1 MDNKNSIIESVESIG
16 DRLIEISH
24 EIHKNPEI
32 SNEEFFA
39 SNLLCEELQS
49 HGFTIERDIAG
60 HKTGFI
66 ATKASNKPGATIG
79 YLAEYDA
86 LPGLGHAC
94 GHNIIGATSIGAA
107 IALGTVIENIGGTI
121 KVFGTPAEEGGVN
134 GSAKASYVKAGLFN
148 DVDVAMMIHPNSHNY
163 TTPASLAIAPM
174 DFEFFGKPA
183 HAAGCPEE
191 GINALDALL
200 LFYNGIAALRQQL
213 TSDVRIH
220 GVILDGG
227 KAANIIPD
235 YTRARFYLRAA
246 TVENLQVLIQK
257 VKNIAEGSALATGCT
272 TKATHIQ
279 HVLDNL
285 NPNPVLDDIFAATL
299 QELGES
305 ITRAEDGIGST
316 DAGNV
321 SHAIPTIH
329 PTLSISDTTIPAHT
343 EAFAEA
349 CISKKADDSIILGA
363 KTLALTGFK
372 VLTEPNLL
380 EFIKVAFESTK

>member
-1 MDNKNSIIESVESIG
+1 MDTKNLILESVESLSN
-16 DRLIEISH
+16 RLIEISH

-32 SNEEFFA
+32 SNQEVFA
-39 SNLLCEELQS
+39 CNLLCEELNH
-49 HGFTIERDIAG
+49 HGFTIEKDIAG

-66 ATKASNKPGATIG
+66 ATKSSNKPGATIG

-94 GHNIIGATSIGAA
+94 GHNIIGATSVGAA
-107 IALGTVIENIGGTI
+107 IALGSVIEDIGGTV

-134 GSAKASYVKAGLFN
+134 GSAKASYVKAGVFN
-148 DVDVAMMIHPNSHNY
+148 DVDVAMMIHPDSHNH
-163 TTPASLAIAPM
+163 TTPSSLAIAPM

-213 TSDVRIH
+213 TSDIRIH

-246 TVENLQVLIQK
+246 TVEGLQVLIQK

-272 TKATHIQ
+272 TQATHIQ

-285 NPNPVLDDIFAATL
+285 SPNSVLDDVFSSTL

-305 ITRAEDGIGST
+305 ITNSDSGMGST

-321 SHAIPTIH
+321 SHVIPTIH
-329 PTLSISDTTIPAHT
+329 PTLSISNTTIPAHT
-343 EAFAEA
+343 VEFEQA

-363 KTLALTGFK
+363 KTLALTGLK
-372 VLTEPNLL
+372 VLTEPTLL
-380 EFIKVAFESTK
+380 DSIKATFESTK

>member
-1 MDNKNSIIESVESIG
+1 MDNKNLIIESVELLSN
-16 DRLIEISH
+16 RLIEISH

-32 SNEEFFA
+32 SNEEVFA
-39 SNLLCEELQS
+39 SNLLCEELES
-49 HGFTIERDIAG
+49 HGFTIEKDIAG

-66 ATKASNKPGATIG
+66 ATKSSNKPGATIG

-94 GHNIIGATSIGAA
+94 GHNIIGSTSIGAA
-107 IALGTVIENIGGTI
+107 IALGSVIENIGGTI

-148 DVDVAMMIHPNSHNY
+148 NVDVAMMIHPDSHNH
-163 TTPASLAIAPM
+163 TTPSSLAIAPM

-213 TSDVRIH
+213 TSDIRIH

-246 TVENLQVLIQK
+246 TVESLQVLIQK
-257 VKNIAEGSALATGCT
+257 VKNIAEGSALSTGCT

-285 NPNPVLDDIFAATL
+285 SPNPVLDDIFASTL
-299 QELGES
+299 QELGET
-305 ITRAEDGIGST
+305 ITRPDDGMGST

-329 PTLSISDTTIPAHT
+329 PTLSISDSTIPAHT
-343 EAFAEA
+343 VQFEQA

-363 KTLALTGFK
+363 KTLALTGLK
-372 VLTEPNLL
+372 VLTDPSLL
-380 EFIKVAFESTK
+380 DLIKVAFESTK

>member
-1 MDNKNSIIESVESIG
+1 MDNKNLIIESVESLSN
-16 DRLIEISH
+16 RLIEISH

-32 SNEEFFA
+32 SNEEVFA
-39 SNLLCEELQS
+39 SNLLCEELER
-49 HGFTIERDIAG
+49 HGFSIEKDIAG

-66 ATKASNKPGATIG
+66 ATKSSNKPGATIG

-107 IALGTVIENIGGTI
+107 IALGSVIENIGGTI

-148 DVDVAMMIHPNSHNY
+148 DVDVAMMIHPDSRNR
-163 TTPASLAIAPM
+163 TTPSSLAIAPM

-213 TSDVRIH
+213 TSDIRIH

-246 TVENLQVLIQK
+246 TVESLQVLIQK

-272 TKATHIQ
+272 TQATHIQ

-285 NPNPVLDDIFAATL
+285 SPNPVLDEIFASTL
-299 QELGES
+299 EELGES
-305 ITRAEDGIGST
+305 ITSPDDSMGST

-329 PTLSISDTTIPAHT
+329 PSLSICDTNIPAHT
-343 EAFAEA
+343 AEFEQA
-349 CISKKADDSIILGA
+349 CISKKADTSIIIGA
-363 KTLALTGFK
+363 KTLALTGLK
-372 VLTEPNLL
+372 VLTEPGLL
-380 EFIKVAFESTK
+380 HSIKESFKSTK